1 MRGIQHIPE
10 PDPQDISP
18 TLSQLLRHRQQLSAA
33 RQSAAILRASLQEG
47 GAPAAAAAVEAGC
60 LPLFHAVLRLLCHR
74 RSWTAHQASERT
86 LPPMDLATDETSDSA
101 GTSTLTHLASSVLRS
116 LLPLAMHIITER
128 LDIVHACGPLLEPGP
143 TSEGCFLA
151 VFAAET
157 VAALLLAVQP
167 GTPAAARIL
176 TMLWSQPGLLDS
188 LLHLITLPY
197 ESIRALAKR
206 SLNAELDPG
215 LLAGLAEPPGPGL
228 GHEDG
233 GKALIAQR
241 AASIATTP
249 DYMAMVHQAQAISA
263 GIKVCVCVRG
273 VVVVR
278 SCFESGQ
285 RLLMMLDQSLSSIV
299 LDFCTHTNCSL
310 TL

>member
-1 MRGIQHIPE
+1 MQVVAAGVRGIQHIPE
-10 PDPQDISP
+10 PAPYDISP

-33 RQSAAILRASLQEG
+33 RQAAAILRASLQEG
-47 GAPAAAAAVEAGC
+47 GSDAAAAAAEAGC

-74 RSWTAHQASERT
+74 RSWTAHQANEQT

-116 LLPLAMHIITER
+116 LPPLAMHIIAER
-128 LDIVHACGPLLEPGP
+128 LDIIHACGPLLEPGP

-167 GTPAAARIL
+167 GTPAAGRIL
-176 TMLWSQPGLLDS
+176 TMLWSQSGLLDS
-188 LLHLITLPY
+188 LLHLVTLPY
-197 ESIRALAKR
+197 EPIRALAKR

-215 LLAGLAEPPGPGL
+215 LLAGLAEPPGYGQLPA
-228 GHEDG
+228 EDG

-263 GIKVCVCVRG
+263 GIKVQCY
-273 VVVVR
+273 
-278 SCFESGQ
+278 
-285 RLLMMLDQSLSSIV
+285 
-299 LDFCTHTNCSL
+299 
-310 TL
+310 

>member
-1 MRGIQHIPE
+1 MIATGVRGIQHIPE

-263 GIKVCVCVRG
+263 GIKVCVCGGGGR
-273 VVVVR
+273 
-278 SCFESGQ
+278 
-285 RLLMMLDQSLSSIV
+285 
-299 LDFCTHTNCSL
+299 FCW
-310 TL
+310 